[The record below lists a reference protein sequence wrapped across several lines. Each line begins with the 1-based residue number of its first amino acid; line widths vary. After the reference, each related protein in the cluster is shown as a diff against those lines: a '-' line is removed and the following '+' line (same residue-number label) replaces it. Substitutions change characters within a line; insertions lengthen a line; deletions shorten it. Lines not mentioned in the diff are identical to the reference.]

1 MAAGKTSPKEVGT
14 VATFSYLMVS
24 FALGRWGIWKTTEPR
39 IRSNVS
45 APYQVYTGCVYTCQ
59 EVKGH
64 GGNLRDMSV
73 PITFRHSRHNHEL
86 VFHSVHIVNLGSF
99 PWSAIP

>member
-1 MAAGKTSPKEVGT
+1 MVPL
-14 VATFSYLMVS
+14 FSYLMVS
-24 FALGRWGIWKTTEPR
+24 FALGRWGIWKTTEPK

-45 APYQVYTGCVYTCQ
+45 APYQVYTGSVYNTCQ

-64 GGNLRDMSV
+64 GGNLGDMSV

-99 PWSAIP
+99 PSSAIP

>member
-1 MAAGKTSPKEVGT
+1 MVPL
-14 VATFSYLMVS
+14 FSYLMVS

-45 APYQVYTGCVYTCQ
+45 APYQVYTGSVYNTCQ

-64 GGNLRDMSV
+64 GGNLGDMSIS
-73 PITFRHSRHNHEL
+73 ITFRHSRDDHEL

-99 PWSAIP
+99 PSSAIP